1 MKINAKQLRDIIQE
15 VLMEV
20 PVVKKVQPAKKMGA
34 GRNYMKKE
42 MIREKIQDLLQDAV
56 GSGNVMTQADLD
68 DWFATAD
75 MALKA
80 LQSVPIDVYRT
91 IKK

>member
-1 MKINAKQLRDIIQE
+1 
-15 VLMEV
+15 
-20 PVVKKVQPAKKMGA
+20 MGA
-34 GRNYMKKE
+34 GRDYMKKE
-42 MIREKIQDLLQDAV
+42 MIREKIQSLLQDAM
-56 GSGNVMTQADLD
+56 GSGNVVTQADLD
-68 DWFATAD
+68 DWFATVD